1 MGAMGFT
8 LLLVAAAAPAA
19 AAAFTA
25 ATSATLK
32 VPIGPANMLL
42 LPLTLPSW
50 ATLEAAVAAGPPWP
64 ATGLPR
70 PNGATTPLLRPPA
83 EVTTA
88 DVAPPSAFLGEDCPI
103 AAAFAKFCAPGDT
116 VDDLPK
122 VVLLFCAAGRD
133 LEELS
138 DLLLITPFEE
148 PPPELRPGCCWA
160 R

>member
-8 LLLVAAAAPAA
+8 LLLAEAAAPAA

-42 LPLTLPSW
+42 LLLLPLPLPSW
-50 ATLEAAVAAGPPWP
+50 ATLEAAVFPAAPWP

-83 EVTTA
+83 ELMIAEAT
-88 DVAPPSAFLGEDCPI
+88 PPSAFLGEDCAM
-103 AAAFAKFCAPGDT
+103 AAAFAKF
-116 VDDLPK
+116 
-122 VVLLFCAAGRD
+122 
-133 LEELS
+133 
-138 DLLLITPFEE
+138 
-148 PPPELRPGCCWA
+148 
-160 R
+160 